1 MSSNLNELHDLSESQ
16 LASVID
22 NAQKA
27 LRDRQEGKRKEGIA
41 KIREIAAAIGVNVEI
56 SSTTEPTKSTSPR
69 KGGKVAVKYQ
79 NPANASN
86 KWTGRGMKPKWLR
99 ELIEQGH
106 SVEEFA
112 V

>member
-1 MSSNLNELHDLSESQ
+1 MTTNLHELSESE
-16 LASVID
+16 LAKVID
-22 NAQKA
+22 SAQKA
-27 LRDRQEGKRKEGIA
+27 LRDRQEGKRREGIA
-41 KIREIAAAIGVNVEI
+41 KIREIAASIGVNVEI
-56 SSTTEPTKSTSPR
+56 SEPAKVSSR

-79 NPANASN
+79 NPANPAN

-106 SVEEFA
+106 KLEEFA

>member
-1 MSSNLNELHDLSESQ
+1 MTTNLQELSETE

-56 SSTTEPTKSTSPR
+56 TEIGKSSTR
-69 KGGKVAVKYQ
+69 RGGKVAVKYQ
-79 NPANASN
+79 NPANPAN

-99 ELIEQGH
+99 ELVEQGH
-106 SVEEFA
+106 QVEEFA
-112 V
+112 I

>member
-1 MSSNLNELHDLSESQ
+1 MTTNLHELSESE
-16 LASVID
+16 LAVVID

-27 LRDRQEGKRKEGIA
+27 LLARQEGKRKEGIA
-41 KIREIAAAIGVNVEI
+41 KIREIASSIGVTVEI
-56 SSTTEPTKSTSPR
+56 SDSGKTSPR

-79 NPANASN
+79 NPANPVN

-99 ELIEQGH
+99 ELIEQGRH
-106 SVEEFA
+106 LEEFS

>member
-1 MSSNLNELHDLSESQ
+1 MTNNLHELSESE
-16 LASVID
+16 LAAVID

-27 LRDRQEGKRKEGIA
+27 LLVRQEGKRKEGIA
-41 KIREIAAAIGVNVEI
+41 KIKEIASSIGVTVEI
-56 SSTTEPTKSTSPR
+56 AEPSKSSPR

-79 NPANASN
+79 NPANPAN

-99 ELIEQGH
+99 ELIEQGRH
-106 SVEEFA
+106 LEEFA

>member
-1 MSSNLNELHDLSESQ
+1 MTANINELHELSESQ
-16 LASVID
+16 LAAVID

-27 LRDRQEGKRKEGIA
+27 LRDRQDGKRKEGIA
-41 KIREIAAAIGVNVEI
+41 KIKEIATSIGVTVNI
-56 SSTTEPTKSTSPR
+56 DEPSRFSPR

-79 NPANASN
+79 NPANPAN

-99 ELIEQGH
+99 ELVEQGR
-106 SVEEFA
+106 SLEEFA

>member
-1 MSSNLNELHDLSESQ
+1 MTTNLHELSEAE
-16 LASVID
+16 LAKMID
-22 NAQKA
+22 SAQKA

-41 KIREIAAAIGVNVEI
+41 KIREIAASIGVSVEI
-56 SSTTEPTKSTSPR
+56 SEQAKTSPR

-79 NPANASN
+79 NPANPAN

-99 ELIEQGH
+99 ELIEQGRKL
-106 SVEEFA
+106 EEFA

>member
-1 MSSNLNELHDLSESQ
+1 MATNLSELHELSESQ
-16 LASVID
+16 LAAMID

-41 KIREIAAAIGVNVEI
+41 KIKEIATSIGVTVEFPGEGKA
-56 SSTTEPTKSTSPR
+56 SSR

-79 NPANASN
+79 NPANPTN

-99 ELIEQGH
+99 ELIEQGRRL
-106 SVEEFA
+106 EEFA

>member
-1 MSSNLNELHDLSESQ
+1 MTANLSELHELSESQ
-16 LASVID
+16 LAAVID

-41 KIREIAAAIGVNVEI
+41 KIREIAASIGVTVNI
-56 SSTTEPTKSTSPR
+56 DEPSRFSPR
-69 KGGKVAVKYQ
+69 KGNKVPVKYQ
-79 NPANASN
+79 NPANPAN

-99 ELIEQGH
+99 ELVEQGH
-106 SVEEFA
+106 RLEEFA